1 MDEGGREYQ
10 RGRSERGEEKGRERV
25 RMEVKKRRR
34 KKRDEGRERAGEA
47 VEKGGC
53 GRQQSPTAQS
63 LYFCYQNYHH
73 LHFYYHF
80 YYRNTPLLDIFSQIP
95 VYLSMTH
102 FSLTLIP

>member
-1 MDEGGREYQ
+1 M
-10 RGRSERGEEKGRERV
+10 RG
-25 RMEVKKRRR
+25 
-34 KKRDEGRERAGEA
+34 ERAGEA

-63 LYFCYQNYHH
+63 LYFCYHH
-73 LHFYYHF
+73 HFYYHYHF
-80 YYRNTPLLDIFSQIP
+80 YYRNTPLLLDIFFQIP